1 MFKAKPS
8 KCKIC
13 GETLRSR
20 NKLWEHV
27 KTEHDMREMQYRK
40 IYGDPEKP
48 EEEKMDENR
57 RDYTTPAGTNKPVE
71 QEEQP
76 PELET
81 MMMDDEEVE
90 VPPEIKLVEEEV
102 EPEINIVDYQMIPY
116 SGIVAIYKDGSRPVV
131 ALGTVTYNRSIS
143 QLSPLVLTPEGLV
156 IPAFLL
162 EEFSEITV
170 KKDGVKTKKKPRF
183 SLRREKVKKDRRMT
197 KNDIEKTLT
206 LLNRR

>member
-20 NKLWEHV
+20 NKLWSHV
-27 KTEHDMREMQYRK
+27 KAKHDMGEIQYRK

-48 EEEKMDENR
+48 DEERTDVNGQ
-57 RDYTTPAGTNKPVE
+57 DNTTPETTAVSESVE
-71 QEEQP
+71 QEEQT

-81 MMMDDEEVE
+81 GMA
-90 VPPEIKLVEEEV
+90 EEEV
-102 EPEINIVDYQMIPY
+102 ESEINIVDYQMIPY
-116 SGIVAIYKDGSRPVV
+116 SGIVAIYKDGSCPVV

-170 KKDGVKTKKKPRF
+170 KKDGVTPKKKPRLF
-183 SLRREKVKKDRRMT
+183 FQRKKVKSNRNITDKDVEKV
-197 KNDIEKTLT
+197 LA

>member
-1 MFKAKPS
+1 VIEMFKAKPS

-20 NKLWEHV
+20 NKLWAHLRAA
-27 KTEHDMREMQYRK
+27 HDMGEMQYRK

-48 EEEKMDENR
+48 EEENTDANGQ
-57 RDYTTPAGTNKPVE
+57 DNTTPETTAVSESVE
-71 QEEQP
+71 QEEQT

-81 MMMDDEEVE
+81 GMA
-90 VPPEIKLVEEEV
+90 EEEV
-102 EPEINIVDYQMIPY
+102 ESEINIVDYQMIPY
-116 SGIVAIYKDGSRPVV
+116 SGIVAIYKDGSCPVV

-170 KKDGVKTKKKPRF
+170 KKDGVTPKKKPRLF
-183 SLRREKVKKDRRMT
+183 FQRKKVKSNRNITDEDVEKV
-197 KNDIEKTLT
+197 LA